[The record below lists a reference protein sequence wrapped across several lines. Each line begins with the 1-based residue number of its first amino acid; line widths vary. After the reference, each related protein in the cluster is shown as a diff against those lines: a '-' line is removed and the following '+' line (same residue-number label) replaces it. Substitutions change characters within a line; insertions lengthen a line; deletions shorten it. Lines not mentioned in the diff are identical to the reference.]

1 MQNFKARARSPGAEA
16 PKGIGARTAYGPRAP
31 SLHRAVDSR
40 APAGGAIGH
49 STPQSPRT
57 APSSAAPS
65 VVVVVAAAAS
75 DTGVAIPFDLIRPR
89 VGTSRAHAPTAEVRR
104 VFRLVV
110 GRHVPGLE
118 AQRDDLPQRRPRHDL
133 AGVQR
138 QAFCL
143 VRSAAEHRAP
153 RRPRGA
159 GALSLRAIR
168 AVSPMPISPMPRN
181 FSKPNTVTDLASAAL
196 AAGALGRRRP
206 PRALTRERQAVGW
219 A

>member
-49 STPQSPRT
+49 STPQSSPRT
-57 APSSAAPS
+57 APPSAAPP
-65 VVVVVAAAAS
+65 VVIVVAAAAS

-89 VGTSRAHAPTAEVRR
+89 VGTSRAHAPAAEVRR

-159 GALSLRAIR
+159 GALRLQAIR
-168 AVSPMPISPMPRN
+168 PAARSPRLRGHRN
-181 FSKPNTVTDLASAAL
+181 CSKNNIPGTR
-196 AAGALGRRRP
+196 GGWRPGRRA
-206 PRALTRERQAVGW
+206 PRVSRDT
-219 A
+219 